1 MTLFDK
7 YSVNGTF
14 ELSCLKSMLADLK
27 LSEKVINEII
37 IRYSTSPLLSEFI
50 ERLKFTNENENIQNL
65 IMEFFLIADKMKPL
79 TCNKKTLSKLTG
91 LSERQIDEK
100 RRSRQIPFIQLSG
113 SSGSGR
119 KIIIYDPYEV
129 LTLIDNNRVKTIG

>member
-65 IMEFFLIADKMKPL
+65 IMEFFLL
-79 TCNKKTLSKLTG
+79 
-91 LSERQIDEK
+91 QIK
-100 RRSRQIPFIQLSG
+100 
-113 SSGSGR
+113 
-119 KIIIYDPYEV
+119 
-129 LTLIDNNRVKTIG
+129 

>member
-1 MTLFDK
+1 MTLFEK
-7 YSVNGTF
+7 YSINGVF
-14 ELSCLKSMLADLK
+14 ELYSLKSMLADLD
-27 LSEKVINEII
+27 LSEKIINEII

-50 ERLKFTNENENIQNL
+50 ERLKLTNENENIQNL

-119 KIIIYDPYEV
+119 KIIIYDPYEFMS
-129 LTLIDNNRVKTIG
+129 LINQSRVKTIG